1 MEHPV
6 SVLYHPFNKL
16 LIALF
21 GESSPRYQ
29 ELMGLHEAGYWLPDH
44 VVMAMLVVVLVAAV
58 LIPTS
63 RRLSVESPGKLQ
75 QIFELLIKG
84 VGELIEDVVG
94 HGFGKR
100 FLPFIMG
107 LAVFIFV
114 SNIFGLFY
122 FVQPPTANPN
132 TTFALSITAF
142 LFYNIVGIKDNGLF
156 KYLKHFAGP
165 LPLLAPLMVPI
176 EIISH
181 LLRPFTLGVRLFAN
195 MYAGHIMLG
204 VFAIFMAMAL
214 EHFTA
219 VGALVLPLSFLM
231 QVVLRV
237 FELFV
242 AVLQAYIFSILTAV
256 YINGALHA
264 GEH

>member
-6 SVLYHPFNKL
+6 SFLYHPVNKL

-21 GESSPRYQ
+21 GESSPRVQ
-29 ELMGLHEAGYWLPDH
+29 ELLGLHEAGYWLPDH
-44 VVMAMLVVVLVAAV
+44 VVMAILVVVLVAAV

-63 RRLSVESPGKLQ
+63 RRLSVDSPGKVQ
-75 QIFELLIKG
+75 QVLEQLITG
-84 VGELIEDVVG
+84 LEDLIEDVVG

-114 SNIFGLFY
+114 SNILGLFY

-142 LFYNIVGIKDNGLF
+142 LFYNLVGIRDNGLF

-181 LLRPFTLGVRLFAN
+181 LARILSLALRLFGNIFGEHTATGIFFV
-195 MYAGHIMLG
+195 MFPFVVPWPMMGLGIFGAFLQAFIFIMLT
-204 VFAIFMAMAL
+204 MAYL
-214 EHFTA
+214 QGA
-219 VGALVLPLSFLM
+219 VGA
-231 QVVLRV
+231 
-237 FELFV
+237 E
-242 AVLQAYIFSILTAV
+242 
-256 YINGALHA
+256 
-264 GEH
+264 EH

>member
-1 MEHPV
+1 MEHSF
-6 SVLYHPFNKL
+6 SVLYHPVNKL

-21 GESSPRYQ
+21 GESSPRFQ
-29 ELMGLHEAGYWLPDH
+29 DLMGLHEAGYWLPDH

-63 RRLSVESPGKLQ
+63 RRLSVDSPGKVQ
-75 QIFELLIKG
+75 QILEQLITG
-84 VGELIEDVVG
+84 LEDLIEDVVG

-107 LAVFIFV
+107 LAIFIFV
-114 SNIFGLFY
+114 GNIFGLFY

-142 LFYNIVGIKDNGLF
+142 LFYNFVGIRDNGLF

-181 LLRPFTLGVRLFAN
+181 LARILSLALRLFGNIFGEHTATGIFFV
-195 MYAGHIMLG
+195 MFPFIIPWPMMGLGIFGAFLQAFIFIMLT
-204 VFAIFMAMAL
+204 MAYL
-214 EHFTA
+214 QGA
-219 VGALVLPLSFLM
+219 VGA
-231 QVVLRV
+231 
-237 FELFV
+237 E
-242 AVLQAYIFSILTAV
+242 
-256 YINGALHA
+256 
-264 GEH
+264 EH

>member
-1 MEHPV
+1 LEEDDLEHPV
-6 SVLYHPFNKL
+6 SFLYHPVNRI

-21 GESSPRYQ
+21 GDSNVRVQ
-29 ELMGLHEAGYWLPDH
+29 ELLGLHDAGYWLPDH
-44 VVMAMLVVVLVAAV
+44 VIMAMLVVVLVAAV
-58 LIPTS
+58 LIPIS
-63 RRLSVESPGKLQ
+63 RRLSLDNPGKLQ
-75 QIFELLIKG
+75 QIFELLITG
-84 VGELIEDVVG
+84 LEELIEDVVG

-114 SNIFGLFY
+114 GNIFGLFY

-142 LFYNIVGIKDNGLF
+142 LFYNFVGIKDNGLF

-181 LLRPFTLGVRLFAN
+181 LARILSLALRLFGNIFGEHTATGIFFV
-195 MYAGHIMLG
+195 MFPFVVPWPMMGLGIFGALLQAFIFIMLT
-204 VFAIFMAMAL
+204 MAYL
-214 EHFTA
+214 QGA
-219 VGALVLPLSFLM
+219 VGA
-231 QVVLRV
+231 
-237 FELFV
+237 E
-242 AVLQAYIFSILTAV
+242 
-256 YINGALHA
+256 
-264 GEH
+264 EH

>member
-6 SVLYHPFNKL
+6 SFLYHPINRL

-21 GESSPRYQ
+21 GDSSSRYQ
-29 ELMGLHEAGYWLPDH
+29 ELLGLHEAGYWLPDH

-63 RRLSVESPGKLQ
+63 RRLSIEKPGKIQ
-75 QIFELLIKG
+75 QTFELLITG
-84 VGELIEDVVG
+84 LEELIEDVVG

-107 LAVFIFV
+107 LAIFIFV
-114 SNIFGLFY
+114 GNIFGLFY

-142 LFYNIVGIKDNGLF
+142 LFYNIIGIKDNGLF

-165 LPLLAPLMVPI
+165 LPVLAPLMVPI

-181 LLRPFTLGVRLFAN
+181 LARILSLALRLFGNIFGEHTAPGSVSV
-195 MYAGHIMLG
+195 MCPVGVPWPMMGLGMVGAFLQAFIFIMLT
-204 VFAIFMAMAL
+204 MAYL
-214 EHFTA
+214 QGA
-219 VGALVLPLSFLM
+219 VGA
-231 QVVLRV
+231 
-237 FELFV
+237 E
-242 AVLQAYIFSILTAV
+242 
-256 YINGALHA
+256 
-264 GEH
+264 EH

>member
-1 MEHPV
+1 LEHPV
-6 SVLYHPFNKL
+6 SFLYHPVNKL

-21 GESSPRYQ
+21 GDSSPRVQ
-29 ELMGLHEAGYWLPDH
+29 ELLGLHNAGYWLPDH

-63 RRLSVESPGKLQ
+63 RRLSVDSPGKVQ
-75 QIFELLIKG
+75 QILEQLITG
-84 VGELIEDVVG
+84 LEDLIEDVVG

-100 FLPFIMG
+100 FLPFVMG

-114 SNIFGLFY
+114 GNIFGLFY
-122 FVQPPTANPN
+122 FVQPPTANVN

-142 LFYNIVGIKDNGLF
+142 IFYNMVGIRDNGLF

-181 LLRPFTLGVRLFAN
+181 LARILSLALRLFGNIFGEHTATGIFFV
-195 MYAGHIMLG
+195 MFPFVVPWPMMGLGIFGALLQAFIFIMLT
-204 VFAIFMAMAL
+204 MAYL
-214 EHFTA
+214 QGA
-219 VGALVLPLSFLM
+219 VGA
-231 QVVLRV
+231 
-237 FELFV
+237 E
-242 AVLQAYIFSILTAV
+242 
-256 YINGALHA
+256 
-264 GEH
+264 EH